1 MGDSTLTGPH
11 KATIVERIVGSLRIP
26 YVFGSILLAFLLG
39 PPGAILSTFVYTRD
53 IFEAFNRVVWL
64 FFGSPLPLL
73 QGYLGLSLLFA
84 LFYYLLYMIQFMRQ
98 RLVSAEAQL
107 VSLLP
112 EGEDTFDAIFGV
124 VSKSMP
130 PLAFAILFMLVIA
143 FQSVPELP
151 DNFVIFCVNNI
162 NTVFLLVA
170 WPFWFIAFCTFV
182 WVYVGSIRGLYEL
195 GKKVKLKSFN
205 EDKMLGVRPVG
216 SLSLSLTYTYFVG
229 LVILGLLPTIL
240 QPEASILGYMVVLS
254 TCAIVGLILFF
265 LPQYTLHKKMV
276 EAKGIERELLRRELS
291 KVVRTADEEKADM
304 ESAAEIKDALNRL
317 TTVLQVDMTRNEL
330 ENIPTWP
337 FDTQIIS
344 RLAGMA
350 MSIIIVI
357 IGQWIMRRVI
367 YLIPS

>member
-1 MGDSTLTGPH
+1 LGDSIVIGPH

-26 YVFGSILLAFLLG
+26 YVLGSILLAFLLG

-53 IFEAFNRVVWL
+53 IFEAFNRVVGL

-124 VSKSMP
+124 VSKSVP
-130 PLAFAILFMLVIA
+130 PVAFAILFMLVIA
-143 FQSVPELP
+143 IQSVPEFP
-151 DNFVIFCVNNI
+151 DQFANFCISGL
-162 NTVFLLVA
+162 NTVFLLLA
-170 WPFWFIAFCTFV
+170 FPFWFIAFCTFV

-216 SLSLSLTYTYFVG
+216 SLSLSLTYTYFMG
-229 LVILGLLPTIL
+229 LIILGLLPTIL

-254 TCAIVGLILFF
+254 TCAIVGLILFL

-276 EAKGIERELLRRELS
+276 EAKGVEKELLRRELS
-291 KVVRTADEEKADM
+291 KVVRAADEKDDV
-304 ESAAEIKDALNRL
+304 ESVAEIKDALNRL

>member
-1 MGDSTLTGPH
+1 MGDSIVTGPH
-11 KATIVERIVGSLRIP
+11 KATIIERIVGSLRIP
-26 YVFGSILLAFLLG
+26 YVFGSVLLAFLLG
-39 PPGAILSTFVYTRD
+39 PPGAILSTFVFTRD

-64 FFGSPLPLL
+64 FFGSSLPFL
-73 QGYLGLSLLFA
+73 QGYLGLSLLFV

-112 EGEDTFDAIFGV
+112 EGEVTFDAIFGT
-124 VSKSMP
+124 VSKSTP
-130 PLAFAILFMLVIA
+130 PVAFAVLFMLVIA

-151 DNFVIFCVNNI
+151 DNFAIFCINNA

-170 WPFWFIAFCTFV
+170 FPFWFIAFCTFV
-182 WVYVGSIRGLYEL
+182 WVYVGSIRGLYDL
-195 GKKVKLKSFN
+195 GKKVKLKTFN

-216 SLSLSLTYTYFVG
+216 SLSLNLTYTYFVG
-229 LVILGLLPTIL
+229 LIILGLLPTIL
-240 QPEASILGYMVVLS
+240 QPEASFLGYMVVLS
-254 TCAIVGLILFF
+254 ICAMVGLILFF

-276 EAKGIERELLRRELS
+276 EAKEVEKELLRRELS
-291 KVVRTADEEKADM
+291 KVVRAADEEKVDV

-317 TTVLQVDMTRNEL
+317 TTVLQVDMTKNEL
-330 ENIPTWP
+330 ESIPTWP

-344 RLAGMA
+344 RLAGMT

-357 IGQWIMRRVI
+357 IAQWIMRRVI
-367 YLIPS
+367 YLIPN

>member
-1 MGDSTLTGPH
+1 MTGPH
-11 KATIVERIVGSLRIP
+11 KATIIERIVGSLRIP
-26 YVFGSILLAFLLG
+26 YVFGSVLLAFILG
-39 PPGAILSTFVYTRD
+39 PPGAILITFVFTRD
-53 IFEAFNRVVWL
+53 VFEAFNRVVGL
-64 FFGSPLPLL
+64 FFGSPLPFL
-73 QGYLGLSLLFA
+73 QGYLGLSLLFV

-98 RLVSAEAQL
+98 RLVSVETEL

-112 EGEDTFDAIFGV
+112 EGEETFDAIFGT
-124 VSKSMP
+124 VSKSTP
-130 PLAFAILFMLVIA
+130 PVAFAILFMLVIA
-143 FQSVPELP
+143 VQSVPEFP
-151 DNFVIFCVNNI
+151 DQFANFCISSI
-162 NTVFLLVA
+162 NTVFLLLA
-170 WPFWFIAFCTFV
+170 FPFWFIAFCTFV
-182 WVYVGSIRGLYEL
+182 WVYMGSIRGLYEL

-229 LVILGLLPTIL
+229 LIILGLLPTIL
-240 QPEASILGYMVVLS
+240 QPEASFLGYMVVLS
-254 TCAIVGLILFF
+254 ICAMVGLVLFL
-265 LPQYTLHKKMV
+265 LPQYALHKKMV
-276 EAKGIERELLRRELS
+276 EAKGVERELLRRELS
-291 KVVRTADEEKADM
+291 KVVRAADEKDDV
-304 ESAAEIKDALNRL
+304 ESVAEIKDALNRL

>member
-1 MGDSTLTGPH
+1 M
-11 KATIVERIVGSLRIP
+11 
-26 YVFGSILLAFLLG
+26 
-39 PPGAILSTFVYTRD
+39 YTRD

-64 FFGSPLPLL
+64 FFGSPLPFL
-73 QGYLGLSLLFA
+73 QGYLGLGLLSV

-98 RLVSAEAQL
+98 RLVSVESQL

-112 EGEDTFDAIFGV
+112 EGEETFDTIFGA

-130 PLAFAILFMLVIA
+130 PMAFAILFMLVIA
-143 FQSVPELP
+143 FQSIPELP

-170 WPFWFIAFCTFV
+170 WTFWFIAFCTFV

-216 SLSLSLTYTYFVG
+216 ALSLSLTYTYFVG
-229 LVILGLLPTIL
+229 LIILGLLPTIL

-254 TCAIVGLILFF
+254 TCAMVGLILFL

-276 EAKGIERELLRRELS
+276 EAKGVERELLRRELS
-291 KVVRTADEEKADM
+291 KIVRAADEKDDV
-304 ESAAEIKDALNRL
+304 ESVAEIKDALNRL

>member
-1 MGDSTLTGPH
+1 MTGPH
-11 KATIVERIVGSLRIP
+11 KATIIERIVGSLRIP
-26 YVFGSILLAFLLG
+26 YVLGSILLAFLLG

-53 IFEAFNRVVWL
+53 IFEAFDRVVWL
-64 FFGSPLPLL
+64 FFGSPLPIL
-73 QGYLGLSLLFA
+73 QGYLGLSLLFV

-98 RLVSAEAQL
+98 RLVSVEAQL

-112 EGEDTFDAIFGV
+112 EGEETFDTIFGG
-124 VSKSMP
+124 VSKSTP
-130 PLAFAILFMLVIA
+130 PVAFAILFMLVIA

-151 DNFVIFCVNNI
+151 DNFVFFCVSSI

-195 GKKVKLKSFN
+195 GKKVKLKTFN

-229 LVILGLLPTIL
+229 LIILGLLPTIL

-254 TCAIVGLILFF
+254 TCATVGLILFL

-276 EAKGIERELLRRELS
+276 EAKEVEKELLRRELS
-291 KVVRTADEEKADM
+291 KVVRAADEKDDV
-304 ESAAEIKDALNRL
+304 ESVAEIKDALNRL